1 MYLVHSLK
9 FPSSCRSIFYAK
21 YHDLLLNLAIFSP
34 IYRLSFLPVCHFLQD
49 LLGILKCFPIQ
60 PAILPLP
67 LVVPEID
74 EGDEA
79 EPEPVDDLE
88 TEELMRTYSSKF
100 VPSIRYRWRRSRWLR
115 NCPVALAD
123 GDIIPGKT
131 EFTVALV

>member
-1 MYLVHSLK
+1 MRQSVTVTEFSWLLKMKHCIQCRRLPMY
-9 FPSSCRSIFYAK
+9 F
-21 YHDLLLNLAIFSP
+21 
-34 IYRLSFLPVCHFLQD
+34 QD

-60 PAILPLP
+60 PAILPIP

-79 EPEPVDDLE
+79 EPEPVEDLE

-123 GDIIPGKT
+123 GDIVPGKT
-131 EFTVALV
+131 EFTVAYV